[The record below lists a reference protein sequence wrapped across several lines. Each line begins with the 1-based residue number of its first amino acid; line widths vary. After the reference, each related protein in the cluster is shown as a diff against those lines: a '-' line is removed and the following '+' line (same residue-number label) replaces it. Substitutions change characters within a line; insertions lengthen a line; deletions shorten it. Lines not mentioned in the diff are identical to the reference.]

1 MEECRKNAVLKSIDL
16 QESADKKMAT
26 VIASYDLKEQ
36 ESTIQVV
43 YRIRPNGA
51 VNVAMHFTPGKKQL
65 PEMPRLGMR
74 MILSAEYDQMTWLGR
89 GPQENYADRKDFAA
103 IGLYSASVWD
113 QFHPY
118 VRAQETANKCDVRW
132 VALRNQAGEGM
143 LVTGGEPLSVSAWN
157 SPMEDFLYRPFDSGR
172 LHGGS
177 IEKKDMVWL
186 NIDHMQMGVGGDNT
200 WGAQVHPE
208 YTITPCA
215 WQYCFTIQPLNAQ
228 SDAVELSHKVWF

>member
-1 MEECRKNAVLKSIDL
+1 MV
-16 QESADKKMAT
+16 
-26 VIASYDLKEQ
+26 
-36 ESTIQVV
+36 
-43 YRIRPNGA
+43 
-51 VNVAMHFTPGKKQL
+51 
-65 PEMPRLGMR
+65 
-74 MILSAEYDQMTWLGR
+74 
-89 GPQENYADRKDFAA
+89 
-103 IGLYSASVWD
+103 
-113 QFHPY
+113 
-118 VRAQETANKCDVRW
+118 
-132 VALRNQAGEGM
+132 
-143 LVTGGEPLSVSAWN
+143 SVSAWN

-215 WQYCFTIQPLNAQ
+215 WQYSFTIQPLNAQ